1 MINRTFWR
9 SYSLAIISIGINLTV
24 VYTLL
29 VPDVGNRGVA
39 DFKFPAQIPVQEGIT
54 KSQTSMSKINSA
66 IANTSSL
73 NTKKQQEVI
82 KAHQQYQYSHN
93 GREINLEISY
103 LVGTRG
109 DTGAYLQHYTAVDEK
124 VIKQKSI
131 NQLPGIGYHALFN
144 DQNYAY
150 LTSCI
155 SPRSPSNVTQKQFS
169 QNRYRHDL
177 QWQIGQDWLRG
188 NASIRDRRCLWVL
201 LSTTN
206 IEGDSQAAE
215 QALETIWQDIYP
227 WLLKNFPPLTNSLRV
242 S

>member
-29 VPDVGNRGVA
+29 VPDVGNRRVA
-39 DFKFPAQIPVQEGIT
+39 DFKFPDQIPVKEGMT
-54 KSQTSMSKINSA
+54 MVQTSMSKTNSA

-73 NTKKQQEVI
+73 NTEKQPEVI
-82 KAHQQYQYSHN
+82 KTRQQYQYRHN

-109 DTGAYLQHYTAVDEK
+109 DIGAYLQNYTAVEEE

-131 NQLPGIGYHALFN
+131 KQLPGIGYHALFTDRN
-144 DQNYAY
+144 QTY

-169 QNRYRHDL
+169 QNRYQHDL
-177 QWQIGQDWLRG
+177 QWQVGLDWLKG

-201 LSTTN
+201 LSTANTTR
-206 IEGDSQAAE
+206 DSQAAA
-215 QALETIWQDIYP
+215 QALAGVWQDLYP
-227 WLLKNFPPLTNSLRV
+227 WLLTNFPPLTNQQ
-242 S
+242 